1 MRLLPSLAFITS
13 TALLH
18 AQGRERI
25 ENTDSGRVVLHYFT
39 TGQLSTMEWM
49 DKDERWGKSRAFDRL
64 GKETFNYSTRRIGGH
79 ASVHFSYHPN
89 GAISKAEVSD
99 APDGG
104 IQWYRSTTTFDE
116 NGNKTGF
123 IEQGHD
129 DHGPIGRPELY
140 VQPNQRLEPIT
151 EPTEMPCQRLFTNEV
166 FVVNKARTLVAVLVK
181 PKTGYHA
188 LEPDRI
194 LLAPG
199 DTAFV
204 GRYTEGEVFVSPA
217 DRALLEGVYK
227 NRRGKERKLG
237 VLLMGQR
244 QVSAEHRAYFYH
256 VQPYGT
262 GFGLSF

>member
-1 MRLLPSLAFITS
+1 MRLLPSLAFIGS
-13 TALLH
+13 AALLH
-18 AQGRERI
+18 AQGREKVV
-25 ENTDSGRVVLHYFT
+25 NTDSGRVVLHYFT

-49 DKDERWGKSRAFDRL
+49 DKDERWGKSRAFDRHGAVL
-64 GKETFNYSTRRIGGH
+64 TEHQTRIFAGH

-89 GAISKAEVSD
+89 GAVSQVEYSD

-129 DHGPIGRPELY
+129 DHGPITRPDRY
-140 VQPNQRLEPIT
+140 VQPRHRLEPIN

-166 FVVNKARTLVAVLVK
+166 FVVNKARTLVAVFVK

-237 VLLMGQR
+237 VLLMDQR